1 MKKKWMA
8 LVLLVGT
15 SAAFGQAPAPKTP
28 AKTTPQAAAASA
40 TTATKTSTPAAK
52 KTTKKTTKTT
62 QKSVMASP
70 MTPKKP
76 LTVKATRPKAVKK
89 SKTETQP
96 KAEQAGAAGPTS
108 VPGKRRDPFISPVL
122 ARIEGLQSACQG
134 GGSRCLA
141 VNEIVLRGVVRTPSG
156 MVAVVENAAQRTYFL
171 HENTPIYNGFVEK
184 ITPDSVVFKE
194 HYLDNLGHDSQ
205 REVVKTV
212 NAPVV

>member
-8 LVLLVGT
+8 LLLSVAT
-15 SAAFGQAPAPKTP
+15 SAAFGQAPAAKTP
-28 AKTTPQAAAASA
+28 ATTKPKGAAAAASTSTKA
-40 TTATKTSTPAAK
+40 SNSAGKTSTGK
-52 KTTKKTTKTT
+52 KTTRNP
-62 QKSVMASP
+62 MA
-70 MTPKKP
+70 PKKP
-76 LTVKATRPKAVKK
+76 MAVKAAKPKAVQKPK
-89 SKTETQP
+89 VETQP
-96 KAEQAGAAGPTS
+96 RKEEAGATAPTS
-108 VPGKRRDPFISPVL
+108 APGKRRDPFISPVQ
-122 ARIEGLQSACQG
+122 ARIEGLASACQG

>member
-8 LVLLVGT
+8 LLLSVAT
-15 SAAFGQAPAPKTP
+15 SAAFGQAPVAKTP
-28 AKTTPQAAAASA
+28 ATTKPKAAAAAASTSTKA
-40 TTATKTSTPAAK
+40 SNSAGKTSTGK
-52 KTTKKTTKTT
+52 KTTR
-62 QKSVMASP
+62 KSAMASP

-76 LTVKATRPKAVKK
+76 MAVKAAKPKAVQKPK
-89 SKTETQP
+89 VETQP
-96 KAEQAGAAGPTS
+96 RKEEAGAAAPTPA
-108 VPGKRRDPFISPVL
+108 PGKRRDPFISPVQ
-122 ARIEGLQSACQG
+122 ARIEGLASACQG

>member
-1 MKKKWMA
+1 MKKKWMP
-8 LVLLVGT
+8 LLLLVAT
-15 SAAFGQAPAPKTP
+15 SAAFGQASAPKTP
-28 AKTTPQAAAASA
+28 AKTAPKAGAASA
-40 TTATKTSTPAAK
+40 TTATKASVPAAR

-62 QKSVMASP
+62 QKTVMASP
-70 MTPKKP
+70 MAPKKP
-76 LTVKATRPKAVKK
+76 VAVKAAKPKAVKK
-89 SKTETQP
+89 AKTEAQP
-96 KAEQAGAAGPTS
+96 KKEEAGAAAPIS
-108 VPGKRRDPFISPVL
+108 VPGKRRDPFISPVQ
-122 ARIEGLQSACQG
+122 ARIEGLTSACQG
-134 GGSRCLA
+134 GGPRCLA